1 MCKNNQ
7 EDVTHALY
15 LCPTLI
21 DFWQCL
27 RQSSNFADIM
37 GCIFAENRDPTLFS
51 MMIWAIWNRRN
62 NQLGKPYGSL
72 LQTLEQAKERLVE
85 FSFGCK
91 FLIIWLGG
99 EFSILVL

>member
-1 MCKNNQ
+1 
-7 EDVTHALY
+7 
-15 LCPTLI
+15 
-21 DFWQCL
+21 
-27 RQSSNFADIM
+27 M

-85 FSFGCK
+85 FS
-91 FLIIWLGG
+91 
-99 EFSILVL
+99 ILVL